1 MTSKLNTDLIKNS
14 IYKFTLLSVLALSVG
29 ACTGYGIV
37 SVNITAILGAVIFRI
52 DSNTNLMPIIT
63 FAMISIFA
71 LNKIGLPLSLI
82 SFAAGGLIALLCDTF
97 TKAKSVVKSPAFMA
111 SASLA
116 TAITTTVLITT
127 DYFGIGATGYT
138 VIKMLKSYLSL
149 GFHPNWRTIL
159 YGTIVMVIM
168 ITFPRKFKKGMK
180 IVSASFIAV
189 VFCYLLNFI
198 LIPKGTVSPIITLP
212 TPEFKLDSFT
222 SIGNINGINAISI
235 IYAITIALATACC
248 YLMAQSEKKISKNIY
263 SIISPLLLGYAIPC
277 EETHDKTELVYGIIS
292 GVLIA
297 ITMAVTKCFAT
308 LPLSCCAVLLI
319 VTAWQQLDKENTKA
333 TFKKP
338 LSIVVFIITVII
350 SVIINIPVG
359 LVIAFI
365 LSAIISKIKN

>member
-1 MTSKLNTDLIKNS
+1 MTAKLNKNLIKNS
-14 IYKFTLLSVLALSVG
+14 IYKFTLLSVLALSIG
-29 ACTGYGIV
+29 ACTGYGMV
-37 SVNITAILGAVIFRI
+37 SVIITAILGAVIFKI
-52 DSNTNLMPIIT
+52 DSSTNLMPIIT
-63 FAMISIFA
+63 FAMISIFS

-82 SFAAGGLIALLCDTF
+82 SFAAGSLIALLCDTF
-97 TKAKSVVKSPAFMA
+97 TKTKSVVKSPAFMA

-138 VIKMLKSYLSL
+138 VIKMIKSYLSL

-212 TPEFKLDSFT
+212 TPEFKLDSLT
-222 SIGNINGINAISI
+222 SIGKINEINIVSV
-235 IYAITIALATACC
+235 IYAVIIALATACC
-248 YLMAQSEKKISKNIY
+248 YLMAQSENKISKNIY
-263 SIISPLLLGYAIPC
+263 SVISPLLLGYAIPC
-277 EETHDKTELVYGIIS
+277 EETRDKTELVYGIIS
-292 GVLIA
+292 GVLAA
-297 ITMAVTKCFAT
+297 ITMAITKCFAS

-319 VTAWQQLDKENTKA
+319 VTAWQQLDKENIKA

-338 LSIVVFIITVII
+338 LTIIIFFISVII
-350 SVIINIPVG
+350 SVVINIPVG

-365 LSAIISKIKN
+365 LSAIISKIQK